1 MTSLLRDSVP
11 IDKMQATFKS
21 GVMVINYSSEFS
33 GKLKETGRGGG
44 EAADAWEATRQHT
57 DRNKGLPRRFMPP
70 TARDPYTAVALQTER
85 LRPPRQ
91 ISLGGYYRP
100 EDEMIFRERS
110 FHTQMHSF

>member
-1 MTSLLRDSVP
+1 MH
-11 IDKMQATFKS
+11 
-21 GVMVINYSSEFS
+21 
-33 GKLKETGRGGG
+33 GKQCQ
-44 EAADAWEATRQHT
+44 QHT

-91 ISLGGYYRP
+91 ISLGGYYRQ